1 VFKYNNISTMIP
13 KLTDGQIAILKGI
26 IRADIVD
33 LAQSPEFFDQM
44 NYEPK
49 AYIDDRIAL
58 TEQFG
63 LDFWKEIEL
72 FCSHV
77 EFERLKALYNGS
89 TLRQFYETYQAPSEP
104 ALAKAFLRALIE
116 RINH

>member
-72 FCSHV
+72 
-77 EFERLKALYNGS
+77 YNGS